1 MSRYSSAGKEVS
13 IGYPLCSTKKK
24 GHGGGP
30 IGEIFCCHAH
40 SIISKP
46 EDSAKNEQ
54 AMSLQLDDRTLA

>member
-1 MSRYSSAGKEVS
+1 MLNKEE
-13 IGYPLCSTKKK
+13 
-24 GHGGGP
+24 GHRDGP
-30 IGEIFCCHAH
+30 IGEISCCHAH